1 MLDQYA
7 VQRSILNTLSSLLSE
22 VHTPNPPE
30 VSCSNHAGGLMDL
43 IIPNIPYSHLVY
55 LMSDTGHSLVYTPR
69 TTVYNICQKKKK
81 KKGTNHENA
90 DRTQQQFT

>member
-30 VSCSNHAGGLMDL
+30 VSCSNPAGGLMDL
-43 IIPNIPYSHLVY
+43 IIPKIPYSHLVY
-55 LMSDTGHSLVYTPR
+55 LM
-69 TTVYNICQKKKK
+69 
-81 KKGTNHENA
+81 
-90 DRTQQQFT
+90 